1 MSWKKRV
8 IFSVISLIWGFIS
21 LDYLYFAF
29 SKLTNAG
36 GSEASYS
43 AKGDGLYQLLGA
55 AMFISWFVI
64 VMIYFCF
71 IKKSSNQRD
80 LIEED
85 YKTGDKKIKKKW
97 FDTTIQ
103 AAFIVTGCM
112 LRMAYVMYFI
122 LPE

>member
-1 MSWKKRV
+1 MSELIYSEELVGNGATDLYITVTVKSYAW
-8 IFSVISLIWGFIS
+8 IFYVSLI
-21 LDYLYFAF
+21 YF
-29 SKLTNAG
+29 
-36 GSEASYS
+36 
-43 AKGDGLYQLLGA
+43 
-55 AMFISWFVI
+55 W
-64 VMIYFCF
+64 F
-71 IKKSSNQRD
+71 IKKSSNQID